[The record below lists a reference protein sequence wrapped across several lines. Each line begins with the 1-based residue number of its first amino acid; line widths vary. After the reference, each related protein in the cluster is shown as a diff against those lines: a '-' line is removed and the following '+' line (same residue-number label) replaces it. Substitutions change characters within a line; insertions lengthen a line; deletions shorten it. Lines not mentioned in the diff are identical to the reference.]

1 MLSAII
7 RSQKNI
13 FLEGIAN
20 CRHLVFIECVE
31 TGELL
36 KRVIN
41 IVHSFFCPLINM
53 KHSIFYEYFSK
64 FLHFSNKA
72 ASSVDNSKLFAGI
85 MMILLNVGSKFINIQ
100 FSKSTEEYLKMN
112 LSKQILVFAMAWLGT
127 REIYSSLMLT
137 ISFIVLSEYLFNEES
152 EYCIVPKHMRVLNK
166 LIDTNDDGV
175 VSETEMND
183 AIAILEKAKK
193 QKRLRQ
199 QKDSLL
205 LFQDII
211 Y

>member
-1 MLSAII
+1 
-7 RSQKNI
+7 
-13 FLEGIAN
+13 
-20 CRHLVFIECVE
+20 
-31 TGELL
+31 
-36 KRVIN
+36 
-41 IVHSFFCPLINM
+41 M

-64 FLHFSNKA
+64 LLSVSNKA
-72 ASSVDNSKLFAGI
+72 AASVDNSKLFAGI

-100 FSKSTEEYLKMN
+100 FSRSTEEYLKMN

-137 ISFIVLSEYLFNEES
+137 AAFIIFSDYLFNEES
-152 EYCIVPKHMRVLNK
+152 EYCVVPKHMRVLNK
-166 LIDTNDDGV
+166 LIDVNEDGV

-199 QKDSLL
+199 QKESLL
-205 LFQDII
+205 SFQDII

>member
-1 MLSAII
+1 
-7 RSQKNI
+7 
-13 FLEGIAN
+13 
-20 CRHLVFIECVE
+20 
-31 TGELL
+31 
-36 KRVIN
+36 
-41 IVHSFFCPLINM
+41 M

-64 FLHFSNKA
+64 LLQLSNKA
-72 ASSVDNSKLFAGI
+72 AASVDNSKLFAGI

-100 FSKSTEEYLKMN
+100 FSRSTEEYLKMN

-137 ISFIVLSEYLFNEES
+137 AAFIILSEHLFNEDS
-152 EYCIVPKHMRVLNK
+152 EYCIVPKNMRVLNK
-166 LIDTNDDGV
+166 LIDKDGDGV

-183 AIAILEKAKK
+183 AIAVLEKAKK

-199 QKDSLL
+199 QKDSLF
-205 LFQDII
+205 LFQDMI